1 MERQIGSLVND
12 KVLEND
18 TTNNMEVDEI
28 SQVASHPNI
37 PIENHQENGV
47 PNETPQVNQLCED
60 IFDAPSPFSEH
71 ELSPNTKSEN
81 EESSNSSSSDSDSGF
96 VAMKQPRIKSFPMRS
111 ESSVLGTDSMIE
123 SDIFGSSAKITNAS
137 ESEASDMGL
146 SATSEE
152 ESESDLSDLY
162 SDEDGPSRNRNKSKK
177 AKPSKVKHESKWA
190 VPYDPVVIP
199 MGERTVEKLLAHR
212 YSPLDSSK
220 EELMVKYKNMSYYH
234 AEWVARER
242 VEQEHLGKNRIKRF
256 LDKQNW
262 DTQWGEDQAFNP
274 TFLKIDRIIDEG
286 ELSLENANE
295 ESIYF
300 LVKWCGTPYDQSTWE
315 KKEDVLKIDPQKIEE
330 FHQRRVLPPT
340 RPEKPTPRPVKSR
353 FGQLKQSPL
362 FKHGNQLRSYQL
374 EGLNWLLF
382 CWFNHQSCIMAD
394 EMGLGKSV
402 QSVSFLYEVF
412 RTYNVQGPFL
422 VVAPLS
428 TIPHWEREFRGWTE
442 MNAIVFHGSATAR
455 NLIVDSEFY
464 YKDANGEIVPNFYKF
479 DVVITTYEMITSGSI
494 QLRPIKWRVTV
505 FDEAHRLKNK
515 TSKVLEMLKTYYLEH
530 RLLLTGTPLQNSM
543 HELFSLLNFL
553 QPDRFYDE
561 KAFIND
567 YGSLKTSGEV
577 DKVQKL
583 LKPLMLRRFKEDVET
598 SIPMK
603 EETVIEV
610 ELTSVQKKWYRAI
623 LEKNFTWL
631 KKGSKGNSY
640 SGPSLINVMM
650 ELRKCCIHPYLIQ
663 GAEDRILQEL
673 KVTSS
678 EDHLKYMIE
687 ASGKLV
693 LVDKLLKKLKDGGHK
708 VLIFSQM
715 TRCLDILADYLRARD
730 YGFER
735 IDGSVRGELRQAAI
749 DRFSTTPDS
758 FVFLLCT
765 RAGGVGINLT
775 AADTCVIYDSDWNP
789 QNDLQ
794 AQARCHRIG
803 QTKPVQIYRL
813 ITRNTYEKEMFD
825 RAGFKLGL
833 DKAVLQKM
841 DAASAMQDGDDTDI
855 SNPSSS
861 LSKKEVEELLKK
873 GAYGALLSDDHES
886 AKFCEEDIDQIL
898 QRRTTVIKHETNEK
912 GSVFSKATFSV
923 GNSDD
928 VDIDDPDFWD
938 KLAKKAN
945 MDVEEDELDN
955 PLIIHEPRLRRQV
968 QRFGTRSLKN
978 SDISEPNSEYEESE
992 DTNSRRK
999 STEGPRIWSFA
1010 EKIKL
1015 ERKLMIYGY
1024 GKWEQMLEQFP
1035 RRSEKDL
1042 RAVTRSMIQH
1052 VLKSVEKTSEEDVK
1066 LIEDINTLLQKD
1078 PIPGLPEDAETEK
1091 TEEDDSD
1098 EFIPYPGAT
1107 KRQIAEFKTFMI
1119 EAPQEYFDHIDK
1131 KGRNLL
1137 LRIQMLYTIREK
1149 IVQQNLQDTKS
1160 VKIPKVNG
1168 ALPADWWGVD
1178 EDRDLLIGICK
1189 YGYQQYREL
1198 RQDPELCFYGR
1209 KFIDKDEGNDPDQ
1222 NGPLEQTNSQDTN
1235 TNNEV
1240 LDAADQPGD
1249 HTQALIWPSRA
1260 DIGVRLRRIIA
1271 AFQRE
1276 LQAEQRKS
1284 RSSEKEKEKK
1294 QQLIE
1299 KMKRKEELQVEKMRV
1314 RQEEAALRW
1323 SKKDRADFYRTL
1335 MSFGVESNSDGSRNW
1350 DKFRD
1355 LATLYKKPDSLL
1367 NTQFV
1372 HMIKTA
1378 ESVINGD
1385 SNDIASTG
1393 ENEGVVLTMERSRR
1407 LLKRVDMLSAIRD
1420 RVLSDPQLDEYLSY
1434 SRSTPGLPK
1443 WWDRKIHDKPLL
1455 VAVAKYGLNQGDL
1468 IMADPSLPFGEHL
1481 RNNLNGNVGDISTK
1495 KNDDSSASE
1504 VEDANAEH
1512 RARANGIWLKESV
1525 VTRRLDHLIDLVLNP
1540 QLHSKSR
1547 RPKRSA
1553 KSASPSTPTTDYSV
1567 SKKSGLKITLKMN
1580 RLSHDSDMDDS
1591 AEDTDEML
1599 EIATNKIS
1607 SKAKRIDSHRKRKSG
1622 SSSSHSKS
1630 RTSRHKRSS
1639 GKMSPLYSSN
1649 DSLSELSDI
1658 NSFSDSDD
1666 EGKLGNSSP
1675 IKSSRRSQGAS
1686 KKQKLHHKDT
1696 SVKSGRKGKKGKKR
1710 EKHH

>member
-1 MERQIGSLVND
+1 
-12 KVLEND
+12 
-18 TTNNMEVDEI
+18 MEV
-28 SQVASHPNI
+28 
-37 PIENHQENGV
+37 
-47 PNETPQVNQLCED
+47 
-60 IFDAPSPFSEH
+60 
-71 ELSPNTKSEN
+71 
-81 EESSNSSSSDSDSGF
+81 SDMG
-96 VAMKQPRIKSFPMRS
+96 P
-111 ESSVLGTDSMIE
+111 
-123 SDIFGSSAKITNAS
+123 
-137 ESEASDMGL
+137 SEASD
-146 SATSEE
+146 A

-162 SDEDGPSRNRNKSKK
+162 SDDDGSSKNKSKHRK
-177 AKPSKVKHESKWA
+177 TKLGPKVKYKPNWA

-212 YSPLDSSK
+212 HSAQDPSK
-220 EELMVKYKNMSYYH
+220 EELLVKYKNMSYFH
-234 AEWVARER
+234 AEWVPRER

-256 LDKQNW
+256 LDKQGW

-274 TFLKIDRIIDEG
+274 SFLKIDRIIDEG
-286 ELSLENANE
+286 ELSMENTDE

-300 LVKWCGTPYDQSTWE
+300 LVKWCGSPYDQSTWE
-315 KKEDVLKIDPQKIEE
+315 KKEDVMKMDPQKIEE
-330 FHQRRVLPPT
+330 FHQRRVLSES
-340 RPEKPTPRPVKSR
+340 RPEKPTPRPTKSR
-353 FGQLKQSPL
+353 FDKLKESPL
-362 FKHGNQLRSYQL
+362 FKHGNQLRPYQL

-382 CWFNHQSCIMAD
+382 CWFNQQSCIMAD
-394 EMGLGKSV
+394 EMGLGKTV

-428 TIPHWEREFRGWTE
+428 TIPHWEREFKGWTE
-442 MNAIVFHGSATAR
+442 MNTIVFHGSVTSR

-479 DVVITTYEMITSGSI
+479 DVVITTYEMITAGSV
-494 QLRPIKWRVTV
+494 QLQPIKWRVTV

-515 TSKVLEMLKTYYLEH
+515 TSKVLEMLKTYHLEH

-561 KAFIND
+561 KAFLDN
-567 YGSLKTSGEV
+567 YGSLKTSSEV

-583 LKPLMLRRFKEDVET
+583 LKPLMLRRFKEDVES

-640 SGPSLINVMM
+640 AGPSLINVMM
-650 ELRKCCIHPYLIQ
+650 ELRKCCMHPYLIQ
-663 GAEDRILQEL
+663 GAEERILEEL
-673 KVTSS
+673 KVTTS

-715 TRCLDILADYLRARD
+715 TRCLDILADYLRARN
-730 YGFER
+730 YGYER
-735 IDGSVRGELRQAAI
+735 IDGSIRGEMRQAAI

-841 DAASAMQDGDDTDI
+841 DATSAMQEGDDADI
-855 SNPSSS
+855 SNASSS

-873 GAYGALLSDDHES
+873 GAYGALLSDDHDS

-898 QRRTTVIKHETNEK
+898 QRRTTVIKHEANEK

-945 MDVEEDELDN
+945 MDVEEEELDN

-968 QRFGTRSLKN
+968 KRFGTRDQKN
-978 SDISEPNSEYEESE
+978 SDISEPNSDFEEPD

-999 STEGPRIWSFA
+999 STDGPRIWSLA

-1015 ERKLMIYGY
+1015 ERKLMVHGY
-1024 GKWEQMLEQFP
+1024 GRWEQMLEQFP

-1052 VLKSVEKTSEEDVK
+1052 VLKSVERTSEEDVR
-1066 LIEDINTLLQKD
+1066 LIEDINSLLQND
-1078 PIPGLPEDAETEK
+1078 PIPGSPENNEEEK
-1091 TEEDDSD
+1091 PNGDVENDDDGD
-1098 EFIPYPGAT
+1098 ELKPYPGAT
-1107 KRQIAEFKTFMI
+1107 KKQIAEFKSFMI

-1137 LRIQMLYTIREK
+1137 LRIQMLYTIRDK
-1149 IVQQNLQDTKS
+1149 IVQKDVQESKD
-1160 VKIPKVNG
+1160 VKIPKVTG
-1168 ALPADWWGVD
+1168 ALPVDWWGVE

-1209 KFIDKDEGNDPDQ
+1209 KYIDKDEGNDPEQ
-1222 NGPLEQTNSQDTN
+1222 NGASEQTNGHDSN
-1235 TNNEV
+1235 KEMG
-1240 LDAADQPGD
+1240 DADK
-1249 HTQALIWPSRA
+1249 QAGENMPALMWPSRA
-1260 DIGVRLRRIIA
+1260 DLGVRLRRIIA
-1271 AFQRE
+1271 AFHRE
-1276 LQAEQRKS
+1276 QLAEQRKS

-1299 KMKRKEELQVEKMRV
+1299 KMKRKEELQVEKMRAK
-1314 RQEEAALRW
+1314 QEEAALRW
-1323 SKKDRADFYRTL
+1323 SKKDMADFYRTL
-1335 MSFGVESNSDGSRNW
+1335 ASFGVENLPDGTRTW
-1350 DKFRD
+1350 EKFRE
-1355 LATLYKKPDSLL
+1355 LSTLYNKPDSLL
-1367 NTQFV
+1367 DAQYA

-1378 ESVINGD
+1378 EAVID
-1385 SNDIASTG
+1385 SDGAGVASTG
-1393 ENEGVVLTMERSRR
+1393 EHEGVVLTMERSKR
-1407 LLKRVDMLSAIRD
+1407 LLKRVDVLGTVRE
-1420 RVLSDPQLDEYLSY
+1420 RVLSAPDLEHHLSY
-1434 SRSTPGLPK
+1434 ARPTPGLPE
-1443 WWDRKIHDKPLL
+1443 WWDPKTHDKPFLI
-1455 VAVAKYGLNQGDL
+1455 AMAKYGLNQGDL
-1468 IMADPSLPFGEHL
+1468 ILADPELPFG
-1481 RNNLNGNVGDISTK
+1481 K
-1495 KNDDSSASE
+1495 KDDMSASE
-1504 VEDANAEH
+1504 TEEANTELKG
-1512 RARANGIWLKESV
+1512 RTNGTWLKESV
-1525 VTRRLDHLIDLVLNP
+1525 VLRRLDHLIDLVLNS
-1540 QLHSKSR
+1540 HAHTKSR
-1547 RPKRSA
+1547 GSKAAVRSS
-1553 KSASPSTPTTDYSV
+1553 SAASTPTDYSV
-1567 SKKSGLKITLKMN
+1567 AKKSGLKITLKLN
-1580 RLSHDSDMDDS
+1580 RSSYDSDSDDS

-1599 EIATNKIS
+1599 KQATNKIS
-1607 SKAKRIDSHRKRKSG
+1607 NKIKSIEERRKRKSRPT
-1622 SSSSHSKS
+1622 SSTSK
-1630 RTSRHKRSS
+1630 HRSS
-1639 GKMSPLYSSN
+1639 QYSSD
-1649 DSLSELSDI
+1649 DSLSEISDI
-1658 NSFSDSDD
+1658 DSFSESDQ
-1666 EGKLGNSSP
+1666 EIRST
-1675 IKSSRRSQGAS
+1675 KSSS
-1686 KKQKLHHKDT
+1686 KSHKRQKLHYKDI
-1696 SVKSGRKGKKGKKR
+1696 VKSKKHGKKDKKKGKHR
-1710 EKHH
+1710 